1 MPFRL
6 FGEPGSAAVEKERTE
21 HDEITKIGDNDYEW
35 SRNTRRPSAGSC
47 HFSLVS
53 GEKLVWPSPVRF
65 RPVFDIWHRTPYIK
79 ETADFGKWKQGKKT
93 AVFCQPKPKTGEL
106 DKNL

>member
-21 HDEITKIGDNDYEW
+21 LDEITKIGDNDYEW

-47 HFSLVS
+47 YFSLVS
-53 GEKLVWPSPVRF
+53 GEKLVWTSHVRF
-65 RPVFDIWHRTPYIK
+65 RSVFGIWHRTPYIK
-79 ETADFGKWKQGKKT
+79 ETADFGKWK
-93 AVFCQPKPKTGEL
+93 
-106 DKNL
+106 

>member
-21 HDEITKIGDNDYEW
+21 LDEITKIGDNDYEW

-47 HFSLVS
+47 YFSLVS
-53 GEKLVWPSPVRF
+53 GEKLVWTSHVRF
-65 RPVFDIWHRTPYIK
+65 RSVFGIWHRTPYINKFWKMEAGK
-79 ETADFGKWKQGKKT
+79 EERCLSSAK
-93 AVFCQPKPKTGEL
+93 A
-106 DKNL
+106 KNT

>member
-35 SRNTRRPSAGSC
+35 SRNTRRPSADSC
-47 HFSLVS
+47 YFSLVS
-53 GEKLVWPSPVRF
+53 GEKLVGLLLC
-65 RPVFDIWHRTPYIK
+65 VFALFLI
-79 ETADFGKWKQGKKT
+79 FG
-93 AVFCQPKPKTGEL
+93 TGRHT
-106 DKNL
+106 